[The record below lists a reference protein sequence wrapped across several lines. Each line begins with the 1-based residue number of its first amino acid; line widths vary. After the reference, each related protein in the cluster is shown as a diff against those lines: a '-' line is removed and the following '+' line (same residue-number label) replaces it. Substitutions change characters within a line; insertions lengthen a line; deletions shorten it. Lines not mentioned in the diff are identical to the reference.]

1 MITVQGISKVYK
13 GELFETQA
21 LHKVSFH
28 VATGEFVAI
37 MGESGSGK
45 STLLHIIGGMDRATE
60 GLLYIDGVDTQ
71 KLKAKELDKL
81 RKEKISFVFQHFALM
96 EEYTIYENLES
107 PLIARNVRKGKRRD
121 KILQVVEKLGI
132 QDLLDKYPT
141 QISGGQ
147 RQRVAIGRAMITD
160 SPLILADEPTGAL
173 DEENTNNVMEL
184 FEEMHKEGRTI
195 VLITH
200 DKKVAKYADRIL
212 RLRDGRLSIIA

>member
-1 MITVQGISKVYK
+1 MITGQGISKIYK
-13 GELFETQA
+13 GDLYETRA

-28 VATGEFVAI
+28 VAAGEFVAI

-45 STLLHIIGGMDRATE
+45 STLLHIIGCMDRATE
-60 GLLYIDGVDTQ
+60 GSLYIDGVDTQ
-71 KLKAKELDKL
+71 KLKEKELDRL

-107 PLIARNVRKGKRRD
+107 PLIARNVRKGKRKD

-132 QDLLDKYPT
+132 QDLSDKYPT

-147 RQRVAIGRAMITD
+147 RQRAAIARAMIMD
-160 SPLILADEPTGAL
+160 SPLVLADEPTGAL
-173 DEENTNNVMEL
+173 DEENTENVMEL
-184 FEEMHKEGRTI
+184 FEEMHKQGKTI

-200 DKKVAKYADRIL
+200 DKNVAGYADRIIVL
-212 RLRDGRLSIIA
+212 KNGKLKE